1 MGISSDK
8 LSLFTV
14 ATGPRGSGKSLLLTG
29 IAGDRLLRSFYSKQ
43 LKGTVKHVWTNL
55 PVGFKHKSEID
66 GKVHLLKSEPL
77 NMEAMYTFDKGLES
91 GWVFIDEIDQWYDR
105 QDWQSVTQ
113 KLLNS
118 VITQIRKRKL
128 SLFATI
134 QNFQWLNA
142 RAQFQTDI
150 LVGCREAAFSPW
162 GRKMGMGL
170 GEAGFLQW
178 KDISGVMIGYQYE
191 ETKRYYATTFFG
203 KRFWDCYDT
212 EYQFDPTET
221 KMRYSMKQTRKV
233 IELGADGYKVQQLEE
248 GGYQSEKK
256 DGNFTILAHVV
267 QSFIDK
273 GVSEV
278 ETGRLWKEA
287 YALGFTGD
295 IGHGGAL
302 LPQLGVVKHNRV
314 YQLCE
319 SQEETP
325 PPPIKK
331 AEKKQ
336 LVKAGKK

>member
-29 IAGDRLLRSFYSKQ
+29 IACDRLLRSFYSKQ

-178 KDISGVMIGYQYE
+178 KDISGVMTGYQYE

-233 IELGADGYKVQQLEE
+233 IELGADGYRVQAIEE
-248 GGYQSEKK
+248 GNYHSEPKEKNQVLIADLVDELARQGTK
-256 DGNFTILAHVV
+256 DITRGDFWGMARKRGFDGSLSAAGVLMSSLGIGKTRGTYSLE
-267 QSFIDK
+267 
-273 GVSEV
+273 GVS
-278 ETGRLWKEA
+278 A
-287 YALGFTGD
+287 YVPTAP
-295 IGHGGAL
+295 A
-302 LPQLGVVKHNRV
+302 
-314 YQLCE
+314 
-319 SQEETP
+319 P
-325 PPPIKK
+325 PKS
-331 AEKKQ
+331 KKQ
-336 LVKAGKK
+336 LIKAGKK